1 MDNYEAFLEFAKEL
15 SVRAHKIGTLE
26 TELRMKDS
34 IIAGLTAQLAFATS
48 TSSTCSCGKTSD
60 EKLKNHVKAV
70 DIPKIE
76 DLSDVILTTGKITTN
91 SEELEK
97 LYPMESNSISEEVS
111 KLEEP
116 VKKKGRPKGSKN
128 GVHSTSAKKLETSSE
143 NKLPGGTVF
152 KDFVP
157 LDKAN
162 LLGKNTS
169 AYIPTAEIEKSP
181 TVVLSAV

>member
-1 MDNYEAFLEFAKEL
+1 
-15 SVRAHKIGTLE
+15 
-26 TELRMKDS
+26 MKDS

-70 DIPKIE
+70 DIPKKVE
-76 DLSDVILTTGKITTN
+76 DLSDVILTTGPIMTN
-91 SEELEK
+91 SKELEK

-128 GVHSTSAKKLETSSE
+128 GVHSTSVKKSEISSE
-143 NKLPGGTVF
+143 SKLPGGTVF